1 MRQTDAIIGSRI
13 HFATPVVICM
23 AVDFSENI
31 RSAYTPWNWNL
42 MLNYVC
48 KIFSAFDFVNEFTLF
63 SFNASIVFLRFDP
76 VIYCVSSLIEEAHE
90 P

>member
-48 KIFSAFDFVNEFTLF
+48 KIYSN
-63 SFNASIVFLRFDP
+63 IVDLDLDSDP
-76 VIYCVSSLIEEAHE
+76 NISTDLSHDIWHCL
-90 P
+90 

>member
-48 KIFSAFDFVNEFTLF
+48 KIYSN
-63 SFNASIVFLRFDP
+63 IVDLD
-76 VIYCVSSLIEEAHE
+76 LDLD
-90 P
+90 